1 MKRITFIFVVTF
13 SALIILLWNLASDTR
28 TLNRGI
34 KSAAYEISQIKKEQA
49 DLVKYKSERSLSLEK
64 FYLEVFNDMKEFSFY
79 YRAPCEVKIIGAKD
93 LVGIRNFFKESQYKG
108 IRYVDLLCSF
118 DLRKQRDTYLLDA
131 LYKML
136 KSRPLDVLNVSIEKS
151 ILNITMRLYGT

>member
-1 MKRITFIFVVTF
+1 MV
-13 SALIILLWNLASDTR
+13 LLWNLVSDTR
-28 TLNRGI
+28 TINSGI
-34 KSAAYEISQIKKEQA
+34 KNAVDEIIQDKRAQTT
-49 DLVKYKSERSLSLEK
+49 LLKYKSEKPLSLEK
-64 FYLEVFNDMKEFSFY
+64 FYLEVFNDIKEISFY

-108 IRYVDLLCSF
+108 IKYVDLLCSF
-118 DLRKQRDTYLLDA
+118 DLRKQRNTYLLEA

-136 KSRPLDVLNVSIEKS
+136 KSRPLDVLDVSLEKS